1 MDFHCSGLLSRG
13 LGPVVE
19 GSALRVSDFGLG
31 LKPQDLGCW
40 VGAEGLGF
48 RVQVS
53 QVSMV
58 ESFDG

>member
-1 MDFHCSGLLSRG
+1 M
-13 LGPVVE
+13 VE

-53 QVSMV
+53 KVSMV